1 MIGEAQNDL
10 GKAAFA
16 MGGKQHHEE
25 EPGQELEKLSDE
37 DQHRV
42 DSLKGMLLSWFSVD

>member
-16 MGGKQHHEE
+16 MGGKQQLQRHPSKIREF
-25 EPGQELEKLSDE
+25 LEDPNENNVNTRMPLS
-37 DQHRV
+37 
-42 DSLKGMLLSWFSVD
+42 L